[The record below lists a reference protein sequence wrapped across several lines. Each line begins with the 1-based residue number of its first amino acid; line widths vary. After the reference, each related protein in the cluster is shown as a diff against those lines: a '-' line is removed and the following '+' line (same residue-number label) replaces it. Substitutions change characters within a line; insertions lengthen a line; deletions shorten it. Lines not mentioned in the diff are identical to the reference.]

1 MVPTKRFCEVAMKY
15 KLPGWA
21 KVIVVIVVFAIL
33 YGAAQLLL
41 FLDHTASGKVG
52 LD

>member
-1 MVPTKRFCEVAMKY
+1 MD
-15 KLPGWA
+15 KLPTWA
-21 KVIVVIVVFAIL
+21 KVVAGILLFAIL

-41 FLDHTASGKVG
+41 YFDKAASGKFG